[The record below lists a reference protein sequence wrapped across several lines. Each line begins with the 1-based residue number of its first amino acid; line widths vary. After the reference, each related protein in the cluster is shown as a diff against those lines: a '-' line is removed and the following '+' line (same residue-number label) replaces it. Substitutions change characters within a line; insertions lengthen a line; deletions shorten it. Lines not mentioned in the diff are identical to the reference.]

1 MSHKWLRTTEW
12 LTFEVEGAVA
22 RITLNRP
29 EKRNALSRALLRE
42 LREALL
48 EADDRKAIRCVV
60 LQGAGKD
67 FCAGYDMAASSPSGA
82 PAEEGHDPAL
92 YRRASDGIDDDAWRL
107 ERNQADILTVFDM
120 HKPVV
125 AAVHGHCVAGGT
137 DLALSCDMVVAAQD
151 ARIGFPA
158 VRSQGTPPMHW
169 WVYNVGPQW
178 AKRLLLT
185 GDLVSGRDAA
195 RIGLVLKAVPAAR
208 LPEEAM
214 ALARRVALI
223 DADVLAANKRIVN
236 MAMELMGARTV
247 QRLAAETDARGHL
260 AAAAREFARV
270 ARVEGLSRAFKMR
283 DAPFGDGMVRL
294 DDDEARRP

>member
-1 MSHKWLRTTEW
+1 MGDKWLRTTEC
-12 LTFEVEGAVA
+12 LAFEVEGAVA
-22 RITLNRP
+22 RITLNRLD
-29 EKRNALSRALLRE
+29 KRNALSRTLLRE

-48 EADDRKAIRCVV
+48 EADDRKAVRCVV
-60 LQGAGKD
+60 LAGAGKD
-67 FCAGYDMAASSPSGA
+67 FCAGYDMAAASPAGA
-82 PAEEGHDPAL
+82 PAEEGYDPAL
-92 YRRASDGIDDDAWRL
+92 YRRAADGIDDDAWRL
-107 ERNQADILTVFDM
+107 ERSQADVLTLFDM

-137 DLALSCDMVVAAQD
+137 DLALSCDVVVAAEN

-169 WVYNVGPQW
+169 WIYNVGPQW

-195 RIGLVLKAVPAAR
+195 RIGLVLQAVPAAR
-208 LPEEAM
+208 LRGEAE
-214 ALARRVALI
+214 ALARRMALI
-223 DADVLAANKRIVN
+223 DADVLAANKRVVN
-236 MAMELMGARTV
+236 TALELMGARTV
-247 QRLAAETDARGHL
+247 QCLAAETDARGHL

-270 ARVEGLSRAFKMR
+270 ARAEGLPRAFRLR

-294 DDDEARRP
+294 DREEARDP